1 MFPFR
6 HAVTTPP
13 ALHPGVPEDGC
24 GECSESCVGR
34 RIIPYGQRCTRC
46 DSVIMQRELQANGI
60 AFGVACR
67 HVTRG
72 DRTVSIILPFRRELT
87 VALVGLALAL
97 GSPAAL
103 AQQLQL
109 VSPGKLT
116 YGTAATFAPFEYM
129 QDGKFV
135 GFDIEFGEAIAKKMG
150 LEPVIIN
157 IEFRGLIPALQG
169 RRIDIIN
176 SAMYINPQRAEQVD
190 FVPYMRIGNQ
200 IIVRKGN
207 PLNIRSRDDLCGR
220 RVAVTLGG
228 IQENYAR
235 EDARKCEAAGRPTVT
250 VLTFPT
256 AQDSALAVR
265 QGRADAHFDSTP
277 GAAKATSELPDIF
290 EVAGEVFEAN
300 TLIGIAVRKG
310 DAAMKAAIE
319 AAVREAVADGTYVRL
334 LQKYNLPLAGNIF

>member
-1 MFPFR
+1 MSIFMPIR
-6 HAVTTPP
+6 RSVTAAFL
-13 ALHPGVPEDGC
+13 ALP
-24 GECSESCVGR
+24 
-34 RIIPYGQRCTRC
+34 
-46 DSVIMQRELQANGI
+46 L
-60 AFGVACR
+60 AF
-67 HVTRG
+67 
-72 DRTVSIILPFRRELT
+72 
-87 VALVGLALAL
+87 VGLGA
-97 GSPAAL
+97 G
-103 AQQLQL
+103 AQAPQL
-109 VSPGKLT
+109 VTPGKLT

-135 GFDIEFGEAIAKKMG
+135 GFDIEFGEAIAKKMN
-150 LEPVIIN
+150 LEPVIMN
-157 IEFRGLIPALQG
+157 MEFRGLIPALQG

-265 QGRADAHFDSTP
+265 QGRADAYFDSTP
-277 GAAKATSELPDIF
+277 GAAKVTSELPDVY
-290 EVAGEVFEAN
+290 EVAGDVFEAN
-300 TLIGIAVRKG
+300 TQIGIAVRKG

-319 AAVREAVADGTYVRL
+319 AAVREVVADGTYVRL
-334 LQKYNLPLAGNIF
+334 LEKYNLPLAGNIF